1 MFIAALDVH
10 RAFIENNPVKMAANI
25 GLAMD
30 WLKGRK
36 LTEKQAGLALDSL
49 SLVVPVISSTFA
61 SMPRMFRDTGQ
72 EAIGWLLIDE
82 AGQAQPQ
89 HAIGAIWRAKR
100 TVLVGDPK
108 QLEPVSG
115 IPSTV
120 EGALGKHYKI
130 PVLLVARK
138 SLSTDTGRPD
148 DGRWHLSTRPGV
160 RTDLGGLSV
169 TGSPAL

>member
-1 MFIAALDVH
+1 
-10 RAFIENNPVKMAANI
+10 
-25 GLAMD
+25 MD

-36 LTEKQAGLALDSL
+36 TDRKKQAGLALDSL

-108 QLEPVSG
+108 
-115 IPSTV
+115 TT
-120 EGALGKHYKI
+120 GAGQRYSVHCRGGAGEKHYKI
-130 PVLLVARK
+130 PSCWWPGK